1 MNKAKLLDDFK
12 VLFVLIIS
20 ILVGNVFRHFFGK
33 MPLNIWVARGIGC
46 LVCGVVYILIDKYV
60 LKKPTDN

>member
-20 ILVGNVFRHFFGK
+20 ILVGNVFMHF
-33 MPLNIWVARGIGC
+33 
-46 LVCGVVYILIDKYV
+46 